1 MERIENVTVKP
12 NSFQGRY
19 GGVGTEFKIYF
30 DTIED
35 IKQGIDAVV
44 EAKNYLAKQLE
55 IAQKDIS
62 TEAPK

>member
-30 DTIED
+30 DSVED
-35 IKQGIDAVV
+35 IKAGIAAVI
-44 EAKNYLAKQLE
+44 EGKKYLAAQLVE
-55 IAQKDIS
+55 GGEAQ
-62 TEAPK
+62 